1 MRAKNGLSRPPCG
14 AAYFMKINTFLLRPK
29 NDAPP
34 SSPIGA
40 ASKRET
46 TARFALDLP
55 KVGLLAFTIAALS
68 LLMSARFWPD
78 RISLRLGE
86 VSPREIR
93 ASRSVIYINNA
104 KTLRL
109 QDAAALGVP
118 PVYDADSQA
127 QSAAVRSVRETLERL
142 ESARAA
148 PQTKARPALRQ
159 AYAAQIAPQFASV
172 LRPPQVARL
181 LSLTTSDFQQ
191 VRAAAFTL
199 TTDAMKGAIHDR
211 NEDLRPARDLR
222 HTRQDVDEAAH
233 DALTN
238 DQDAALAAAVAKQA
252 VRPNTLLNVAKT
264 QAAQD
269 AARRA
274 TEPVSE
280 RLTMGDPIIKAGE
293 TVTQEHLDK
302 FQALGLLDPR
312 AEWTAVFAVCALA
325 ASMALLIVFAIRR
338 TLPKLY
344 ADTRRL
350 TLLAVIVL
358 LSVFGLKTSG
368 AMLGLQ
374 FSGGQLGY
382 LGMMSVAAAG
392 MLVCVLLDTHL
403 AVLII
408 ALLAALSGLIM
419 NHEIRFTVMTLMSS
433 LVGIAS
439 VASTRRKVNLL
450 GTLGA
455 LVAANVGL
463 VFLLG
468 LLLGDTMRELLTGAA
483 WGAASA
489 AFATFLFWSGVL
501 ALEKPF
507 GILTHAT
514 LLELSAFDRPLLQQ
528 LCAIA
533 PGTYAHS
540 MMVGTLAEAG
550 ATAIG
555 ANALLARVGGYYH
568 DIGKMKRPDFFV
580 ENQRLENVHG
590 RLSPSLSAL
599 IITAHVRDGIEMAR
613 ENRLPDEI
621 RDIIAQ
627 HHGTTLI
634 RYFYHQALADCNGPE
649 GIPPGLEAS
658 FRYPGPKPQGA
669 ESAIVMLADS
679 IEAAARCLDSPTQ
692 ERLQAQ
698 IDTIVR
704 DKIEDGQLDEC
715 RLTFLD
721 VKRIR
726 DAFLHVLLAM
736 NHGRINY
743 PAPIAN
749 ATGRPMEVSR
759 PDLQPS
765 ALPPSPEDTLLEG
778 MPIGSGEAP
787 RLMSGIK
794 PLVGPL
800 DREMETADDA
810 SLCAVIGENPPAP
823 SFAGNLPG
831 LKELYARHLI
841 EHAENPGQ
849 DDAAAAGGANA
860 APKRRP
866 RPRRS

>member
-1 MRAKNGLSRPPCG
+1 MRSRPHG
-14 AAYFMKINTFLLRPK
+14 AAYSMKINSFFLRPK
-29 NDAPP
+29 NGDAP

-40 ASKRET
+40 KPERNATRL
-46 TARFALDLP
+46 FPLDLP
-55 KVGLLAFTIAALS
+55 RVGLLVFTIAALS
-68 LLMSARFWPD
+68 LLMSARFWSD
-78 RISLRLGE
+78 RVSLRVGD
-86 VSPREIR
+86 VSPRDIR
-93 ASRSVIYINNA
+93 AARSVTYINNTQMA
-104 KTLRL
+104 RAQDEAAQSVPASYDADAQAPTDALRAVRSAFDRL
-109 QDAAALGVP
+109 EAARAANKSKPATHSQDAAQTTTQPSTVL
-118 PVYDADSQA
+118 
-127 QSAAVRSVRETLERL
+127 SAS
-142 ESARAA
+142 
-148 PQTKARPALRQ
+148 
-159 AYAAQIAPQFASV
+159 QIA
-172 LRPPQVARL
+172 RL
-181 LSLTTSDFQQ
+181 MNLPAKQFQQ
-191 VRAAAFTL
+191 IRKTASDL
-199 TTDAMKGAIHDR
+199 TADAMKGAIHDQ
-211 NEDLRPARDLR
+211 NKDGRPARDLR
-222 HTRQDVDEAAH
+222 HVQQDLDDEAR
-233 DALTN
+233 DALP
-238 DQDAALAAAVAKQA
+238 DSQDAAIAAAVAKQA
-252 VRPNTLLNVAKT
+252 VRPNSLLNLAKM
-264 QAAQD
+264 QAAQES
-269 AARRA
+269 ARRMVTPA
-274 TEPVSE
+274 PEQIA
-280 RLTMGDPIIKAGE
+280 MGDPIVHAGE
-293 TVTQEHLDK
+293 TITQDHLDK

-312 AEWTAVFAVCALA
+312 GEFAAVFAGCALA
-325 ASMALLIVFAIRR
+325 ASMALLVVFAIRR

-350 TLLAVIVL
+350 TLLSVIVL
-358 LSVFGLKTSG
+358 VSVFGLKMSG

-433 LVGIAS
+433 LVGIAN
-439 VASTRRKVNLL
+439 VASARRKVNLL
-450 GTLGA
+450 GTLTA
-455 LVAANVGL
+455 LAAANVGL

-468 LLLGDTMRELLTGAA
+468 LLLGDTMRELLTGMA
-483 WGAASA
+483 WGAGSA
-489 AFATFLFWSGVL
+489 AFATFLFWFGVL

-514 LLELSAFDRPLLQQ
+514 LLELSAFDRPILQQ

-550 ATAIG
+550 ATAVG

-580 ENQRLENVHG
+580 ENQRRENVHG

-599 IITAHVRDGIEMAR
+599 IITAHVRDGIEMGK
-613 ENRLPDEI
+613 EQRLPDEI

-634 RYFYHQALADCNGPE
+634 RYFYHQALADCNGLE
-649 GIPPGLEAS
+649 AVPPGLEAS
-658 FRYPGPKPQGA
+658 FRYPGPKPQA
-669 ESAIVMLADS
+669 RESAIVMLADS

-721 VKRIR
+721 VKRIS

-759 PDLQPS
+759 PDLQPA
-765 ALPPSPEDTLLEG
+765 ALPVSPEETLLDG
-778 MPIGSGEAP
+778 MPIGSAETP
-787 RLMSGIK
+787 LLMSGIK

-800 DREMETADDA
+800 EREAEFADDT
-810 SLCAVIGENPPAP
+810 SFCAVIGESPPGSAFP
-823 SFAGNLPG
+823 ANL
-831 LKELYARHLI
+831 LESETLYAHHAV
-841 EHAENPGQ
+841 EHAENSGQ
-849 DDAAAAGGANA
+849 DEGVAAGGIGP
-860 APKRRP
+860 APKRRS

>member
-1 MRAKNGLSRPPCG
+1 MRSPPCG
-14 AAYFMKINTFLLRPK
+14 AAYFMKINSFLLRPK
-29 NDAPP
+29 NGAPP
-34 SSPIGA
+34 SSPIDARPEREA
-40 ASKRET
+40 AGRL
-46 TARFALDLP
+46 ALDLP
-55 KVGLLAFTIAALS
+55 KVGLLVFTIAALS
-68 LLMSARFWPD
+68 LLMSARFWSD
-78 RISLRLGE
+78 RVSLRVGD

-93 ASRSVIYINNA
+93 AARSVTYINNTQNA
-104 KTLRL
+104 RA
-109 QDAAALGVP
+109 QEEAAQGVP
-118 PVYDADSQA
+118 AIYDTDAQA
-127 QSAAVRSVRETLERL
+127 PSLALRSVRDTFDHLEA
-142 ESARAA
+142 ARAA
-148 PQTKARPALRQ
+148 NKSKTADRAQ
-159 AYAAQIAPQFASV
+159 YAAQKAAQFSPALTAS
-172 LRPPQVARL
+172 QVARL
-181 LSLTTSDFQQ
+181 ITLPAKQFQQ
-191 VRAAAFTL
+191 IRKTASDL
-199 TTDAMKGAIHDR
+199 TADAMKGAIHDQNKDGR
-211 NEDLRPARDLR
+211 SARDLR
-222 HTRQDVDEAAH
+222 HVQQDLDDEAR
-233 DALTN
+233 DALP
-238 DQDAALAAAVAKQA
+238 DAQDAASSAAIAKQA
-252 VRPNTLLNVAKT
+252 VRPNSLLNVAKM
-264 QAAQD
+264 QAAQE
-269 AARRA
+269 AARRNVPPA
-274 TEPVSE
+274 SE
-280 RLTMGDPIIKAGE
+280 QIAMGDLILHAGE
-293 TVTQEHLDK
+293 TVTQDHLDK

-312 AEWTAVFAVCALA
+312 GEFTAVFAVCALA
-325 ASMALLIVFAIRR
+325 ASMALLVVFAIRR

-350 TLLAVIVL
+350 TLLSVIVL
-358 LSVFGLKTSG
+358 LSVFGLKMSG

-439 VASTRRKVNLL
+439 VASARRKVNLL
-450 GTLGA
+450 GTLTVLA
-455 LVAANVGL
+455 AANVGL

-468 LLLGDTMRELLTGAA
+468 LLLGDTLRELMTGMA
-483 WGAASA
+483 WGAGSA
-489 AFATFLFWSGVL
+489 AFATFLFWFGVL

-507 GILTHAT
+507 GILTHST
-514 LLELSAFDRPLLQQ
+514 LLELSAFDRPILQQ

-550 ATAIG
+550 ATAVG

-580 ENQRLENVHG
+580 ENQRRENVHG

-599 IITAHVRDGIEMAR
+599 IITAHVRDGIEMAK
-613 ENRLPDEI
+613 EQRLPDEI

-634 RYFYHQALADCNGPE
+634 RYFYHQALADCNGLE

-658 FRYPGPKPQGA
+658 FRYPGPKPQGQEA
-669 ESAIVMLADS
+669 AIVMLADS

-721 VKRIR
+721 VKKIS

-743 PAPIAN
+743 PAPTAN

-759 PDLQPS
+759 PDLQPA
-765 ALPPSPEDTLLEG
+765 ALPVPPEETLLEG
-778 MPIGSGEAP
+778 MPIGSAETP
-787 RLMSGIK
+787 LLMSGIK

-800 DREMETADDA
+800 EREGEFADDT
-810 SLCAVIGENPPAP
+810 SFCAVVGENPPGSPFPA
-823 SFAGNLPG
+823 NL
-831 LKELYARHLI
+831 LESEALYAHHAV
-841 EHAENPGQ
+841 EHAENSGQ
-849 DDAAAAGGANA
+849 NDGAAESGASPAA
-860 APKRRP
+860 KRRP

>member
-1 MRAKNGLSRPPCG
+1 
-14 AAYFMKINTFLLRPK
+14 MKINSFFLRPK
-29 NDAPP
+29 HGDAP
-34 SSPIGA
+34 SSPVGA
-40 ASKRET
+40 ASERDAT
-46 TARFALDLP
+46 GRFAFDLP
-55 KVGLLAFTIAALS
+55 KAGLLAFTIAALS
-68 LLMSARFWPD
+68 LLMSAHFWPD
-78 RISLRLGE
+78 RVSLRLGDT
-86 VSPREIR
+86 SSREIR
-93 ASRSVIYINNA
+93 AARSVIYVNNA
-104 KTLRL
+104 QTTRL
-109 QDAAALGVP
+109 QDAAALGIP
-118 PVYDADSQA
+118 PSYDTDAQA
-127 QSAAVRSVRETLERL
+127 QSAAQKFARDLFDRL
-142 ESARAA
+142 EAARAA
-148 PQTKARPALRQ
+148 KRPKSAGRLQ
-159 AYAAQIAPQFASV
+159 YAAQIAPQFAAV
-172 LRPPQVARL
+172 LTTSQITRL
-181 LSLTTSDFQQ
+181 LSLSINPFQQ
-191 VRAAAFTL
+191 VRAASFAL
-199 TTDAMKGAIHDR
+199 VADAMKGAIRDR
-211 NEDLRPARDLR
+211 NEDQRPARDLR
-222 HTRQDVDEAAH
+222 HVRQDIDEAAR
-233 DALTN
+233 DALSN
-238 DQDAALAAAVAKQA
+238 EEDAAIAAVIAKQA
-252 VRPNTLLNVAKT
+252 VRPNTLLDAART
-264 QAAQD
+264 QAAQE

-274 TEPVSE
+274 VAPVSE
-280 RLTMGDPIIKAGE
+280 RITMGDPIIKAGE
-293 TVTQEHLDK
+293 TVTREHLDK
-302 FQALGLLDPR
+302 FRALGLLDPR

-325 ASMALLIVFAIRR
+325 ASMALLVAVAIRR
-338 TLPKLY
+338 AHPKLY

-350 TLLAVIVL
+350 TLLSVIVL
-358 LSVFGLKTSG
+358 LSVFGLKLGGT
-368 AMLGLQ
+368 MLGLQ

-439 VASTRRKVNLL
+439 VASARRKVNLL
-450 GTLGA
+450 GTLGVLA
-455 LVAANVGL
+455 AANVGL
-463 VFLLG
+463 VLLLG

-489 AFATFLFWSGVL
+489 AFATFLFWFGVL

-528 LCAIA
+528 LCATA

-550 ATAIG
+550 ATAVG

-580 ENQRLENVHG
+580 ENQRRENVHG

-599 IITAHVRDGIEMAR
+599 IITAHVRDGIEMAK

-634 RYFYHQALADCNGPE
+634 RYFYHQALADCNGPD

-658 FRYPGPKPQGA
+658 FRYPGPKPQHREA
-669 ESAIVMLADS
+669 AIVMLADS

-721 VKRIR
+721 VKRIS

-743 PAPIAN
+743 PAPVAN

-759 PDLQPS
+759 PDLQP
-765 ALPPSPEDTLLEG
+765 APLPVPPEETLIEG
-778 MPIGSGEAP
+778 MPIGSAETLA
-787 RLMSGIK
+787 LMSGIK

-800 DREMETADDA
+800 DREPEIADDA
-810 SLCAVIGENPPAP
+810 SLCAVIGENPPDAP
-823 SFAGNLPG
+823 FPMNLLEP
-831 LKELYARHLI
+831 ETLYARHLI

-849 DDAAAAGGANA
+849 NGEAATGGANPA
-860 APKRRP
+860 AKRRP